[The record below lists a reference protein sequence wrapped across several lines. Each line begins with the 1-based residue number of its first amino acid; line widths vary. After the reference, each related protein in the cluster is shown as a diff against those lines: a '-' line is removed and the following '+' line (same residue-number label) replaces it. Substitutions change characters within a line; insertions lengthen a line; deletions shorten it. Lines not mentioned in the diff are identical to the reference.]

1 MGVYLILRR
10 GGWRTPD
17 ELHEALKRSSAESER
32 LSVGW
37 LRSYVLA
44 ELDGSLGTA
53 CIYDAESPEAV
64 RLHAY
69 RAGLP
74 VDEIVAVADTVVVGD
89 AAALTGSG
97 RHSNWTIGGEG
108 GSL

>member
-1 MGVYLILRR
+1 MRR

-17 ELHEALKRSSAESER
+17 ELHEALERSSAESER

-44 ELDGSLGTA
+44 ELDGSLGTV
-53 CIYDAESPEAV
+53 CVMDAPSPELV

-69 RAGLP
+69 RARLP
-74 VDEIVAVADTVVVGD
+74 VDEIVAVTDTVVVGD
-89 AAALTGSG
+89 AAVAGSG
-97 RHSNWTIGGEG
+97 RRSPRDTTEEG
-108 GSL
+108 GC